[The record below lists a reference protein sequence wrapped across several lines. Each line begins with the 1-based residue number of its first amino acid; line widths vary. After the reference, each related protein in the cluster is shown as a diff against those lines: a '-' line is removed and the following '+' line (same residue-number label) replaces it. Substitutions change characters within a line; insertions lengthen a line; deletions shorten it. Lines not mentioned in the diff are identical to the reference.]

1 MKSRSYQRGFRM
13 ALPFLL
19 PSLTGMLL
27 FSVIPIIVAVF
38 LGFTEWNGLSKI
50 SLTTGFFQTV
60 SEFWVGLKNY
70 GQILWD
76 KEFWHVLGN
85 TGYYILLYVPS
96 ILIASTVV
104 AMILNSGRK
113 MIGLYRV
120 LYYIPVLTSWVAGAL
135 IWKWVLSPDLGA
147 MNNILALIGIQGPAW
162 LQDKTWAMPGIV
174 LASIWKDAGFFGLIL
189 LGGLQ
194 AIDPTYSEAAS
205 IDGAGR
211 FQKLFRITIPLLTP
225 VLFFILVI
233 TLINSFQL
241 FPQVMIMT
249 TDAGPNG
256 ATQSMVERIYKYA
269 FKYFK
274 MGYASSF
281 AWLLFVIIFFFTS
294 IQMKMQNKWVNYD
307 A

>member
-1 MKSRSYQRGFRM
+1 MTSRSYQRGLRM

-19 PSLTGMLL
+19 PSLAGLVL
-27 FSVIPIIVAVF
+27 FSAIPIVVAIF
-38 LGFTEWNGLSKI
+38 LGFTGWNGLSKI
-50 SLTTGFFQTV
+50 NLTSGFFPMVVDQ
-60 SEFWVGLKNY
+60 WVGLRNY
-70 GQILWD
+70 VSILSD
-76 KEFWHVLGN
+76 KEFWRVLGN
-85 TGYYILLYVPS
+85 TGYYIVLYVPS
-96 ILIASTVV
+96 ILVASTVV

-113 MIGLYRV
+113 MIGLYRI

-147 MNNILALIGIQGPAW
+147 MNNLLALIGIHGPAW
-162 LQDKTWAMPGIV
+162 LQDKNWAMPGIV

-194 AIDPTYSEAAS
+194 GIDPTYSEAAS
-205 IDGAGR
+205 IDGANR
-211 FQKLFRITIPLLTP
+211 IQKLFRITIPLLTP

-256 ATQSMVERIYKYA
+256 ATQSLVERIYKYA

-294 IQMKMQNKWVNYD
+294 IQMKMQDKWVNYD

>member
-1 MKSRSYQRGFRM
+1 M

-19 PSLTGMLL
+19 PSLAGLVL
-27 FSVIPIIVAVF
+27 FSAIPIVVAIF
-38 LGFTEWNGLSKI
+38 LGFTGWNGLSKI
-50 SLTTGFFQTV
+50 NLTSGFFPMVVDQ
-60 SEFWVGLKNY
+60 WVGLRNY
-70 GQILWD
+70 VSILSD
-76 KEFWHVLGN
+76 KEFWRVLGN
-85 TGYYILLYVPS
+85 TGYYIVLYVPS
-96 ILIASTVV
+96 ILVASTVV

-113 MIGLYRV
+113 MIGLYRI

-147 MNNILALIGIQGPAW
+147 MNNLLALIGIHGPAW
-162 LQDKTWAMPGIV
+162 LQDKNWAMPGIV

-194 AIDPTYSEAAS
+194 GIDPTYSEAAS
-205 IDGAGR
+205 IDGGNR
-211 FQKLFRITIPLLTP
+211 IQKLFRITIPLLTP

-256 ATQSMVERIYKYA
+256 ATQSLVERIYKYA

-294 IQMKMQNKWVNYD
+294 IQMKMQDKWVNYD